1 MNPMLYHKS
10 HLLLRRSI
18 HYLSLLLLNSLEGYG
33 LSAHRTAVVALQPV
47 LNAFCVEEMSI
58 VAWKERDLVCL
69 LVFQHAD
76 SARLV
81 LFIIADLASV
91 LLCEI
96 VKLLFV

>member
-10 HLLLRRSI
+10 HLLLRRSV
-18 HYLSLLLLNSLEGYG
+18 HNLSLLLLNSLEGYG

-47 LNAFCVEEMSI
+47 LNASCVEEMSI
-58 VAWKERDLVCL
+58 VAWKGRDLVCL

-81 LFIIADLASV
+81 LFIIADLSSV